1 MTTGESVALQ
11 RGNTM
16 RSIHLLLG
24 PGTLP
29 SQGVDRLDMLRYG
42 AWISGLKALDGDA
55 LLSAVPE
62 IASFAHVTV
71 DSGNPHAIAT
81 FDDLRA
87 LALRMETLA
96 RDPGVDGI
104 VFVQGTNSL
113 EENAY
118 FLNLTVRTGKSIIVT
133 GAQRPFTGLSSDGPL
148 NLLNAIRVAACDEAR
163 GKGVLVVTNSEIN
176 AARDVTKTDTY
187 RLQTFRSRELGILG
201 YADLDRIEFYRAPLR
216 RHTIDS
222 VFDVSGVK
230 EMPRVDV
237 VYVLTGVRAD
247 LAEAAVK
254 LGAKGLVIAGSG
266 AGSTGEMRKPL
277 VKLVE
282 QGIAVVRSARV
293 GDGRVVR
300 DDNWQE
306 PGMIA
311 ADNLN
316 PQKAAVLLSLAL
328 TRTRDPDEIQK
339 FFDTY

>member
-1 MTTGESVALQ
+1 
-11 RGNTM
+11 M

-42 AWISGLKALDGDA
+42 GWISGMPMLDGHA
-55 LLSAVPE
+55 LLKAVPE
-62 IASFAHVTV
+62 IAAFANVTV
-71 DSGNPHAIAT
+71 DGGNPYSIAS
-81 FDDLRA
+81 FDTLRT
-87 LALRMETLA
+87 LSLRMEELA
-96 RDPGVDGI
+96 RDPTVDGI
-104 VFVQGTNSL
+104 VFVQGTNSI

-118 FLNLTVRTGKSIIVT
+118 FLNLTVHTRKPVIVT
-133 GAQRPFTGLSSDGPL
+133 GAQRPFTALSSDGPL

-163 GKGVLVVTNSEIN
+163 GKGVLVVTNGEIN

-187 RLQTFRSRELGILG
+187 RLQTFRSRELGVLG
-201 YADLDRIEFYRAPLR
+201 YADVDKIEFYRAPVR
-216 RHTIDS
+216 RHTADS
-222 VFDVSGVK
+222 VFDVSGVGA
-230 EMPRVDV
+230 MPRVEV
-237 VYVLTGVRAD
+237 VYVFTGVNAD

-266 AGSTGEMRKPL
+266 AGSAGEMRKPL
-277 VKLVE
+277 AEIVK
-282 QGIAVVRSARV
+282 QGVAVVRSARV
-293 GDGRVVR
+293 GEGRVVR

-328 TRTRDPDEIQK
+328 TRTQDPDEIQK